1 MIEEKKIL
9 GILSEYAIEGDTRLA
24 SNYGLF
30 SIDQILKKYNFQL
43 FDLTTSRFPRS
54 TLPVGKLNIS
64 KSDSDSQFSV
74 SASPTRAIFGQL
86 LAGDVLYFRDPI
98 MDLRK
103 KGSEYV
109 AKFWDR
115 ETLLRLI
122 CLLDVYNYTD
132 FSLEILSHF
141 RHFFSNDEL
150 DFVVKTLLTTVV
162 DEIEYEIP
170 YDEYF
175 KASKELFI
183 QNGGL
188 NGVDIINHLVLE
200 PAVFANNIGG
210 TNVEKWPWNQFC

>member
-1 MIEEKKIL
+1 M
-9 GILSEYAIEGDTRLA
+9 
-24 SNYGLF
+24 
-30 SIDQILKKYNFQL
+30 